1 MRAYHILLTVA
12 GVALFGAGTLI
23 AQAFLRTPVPVAAP
37 PRVAEMP
44 MRAILVAKADL
55 AAGQFLQDADVTW
68 NDRPANT
75 LRPDLYLKGA
85 DSTVS
90 LVGAVLLRPLHA
102 GEAIQRGDV
111 VSPRER
117 GFLAAVLPPDKRSIS
132 IAVDEVTGDA
142 GLIFPGDHVDVIVT
156 HADAQ
161 AETPARQVLG
171 ETVLENLRVLAV
183 DQALRGPTEER
194 SADAA
199 APKETKGVG
208 STPGPPQ
215 QTAPANQPQRRA
227 TARTVT
233 LEVTAREAEMLA
245 VAVNLGKLT
254 LALRSLAWTE
264 PSSPARPA
272 AGTTIWAGDVMHALG
287 EMGKAPPTATKE
299 VAASPTGVVLIRGG
313 GAAK

>member
-1 MRAYHILLTVA
+1 MRAYHILLIVA

-23 AQAFLRTPVPVAAP
+23 AQAFLQAPPPVAPP
-37 PRVAEMP
+37 PRVVETP
-44 MRAILVAKADL
+44 TRSILVAKADL
-55 AAGQFLQDADVTW
+55 AAGQFLQDGDFNW
-68 NDRPANT
+68 NDRPANM
-75 LRPDLYLKGA
+75 LRPDLYLQGA
-85 DSTVS
+85 DSTAS

-132 IAVDEVTGDA
+132 VAVDEVTGNA

-156 HADAQ
+156 HADTQ

-171 ETVLENLRVLAV
+171 QTVLENLRVLAV

-194 SADAA
+194 VPEAA
-199 APKETKGVG
+199 KEAKGVG
-208 STPGPPQ
+208 STSGPPQ
-215 QTAPANQPQRRA
+215 QTPQANQQQRRA

-233 LEVTAREAEMLA
+233 LEVTSREAEVVA

-254 LALRSLAWTE
+254 LALRSLAWSAPTT
-264 PSSPARPA
+264 PPTMP
-272 AGTTIWAGDVMHALG
+272 AGTAVWAGDVMHALS
-287 EMGKAPPTATKE
+287 EMGKTPAAAKE
-299 VAASPTGVVLIRGG
+299 VAEAPTGVVLIRGG
-313 GAAK
+313 GTTK

>member
-1 MRAYHILLTVA
+1 MRAYHILLIVA

-23 AQAFLRTPVPVAAP
+23 AQAFLRAPPPVAAP
-37 PRVAEMP
+37 PRVAETP
-44 MRAILVAKADL
+44 TKSILVAKSDL
-55 AAGQFLQDADVTW
+55 AAGQFLQDGDFDW

-85 DSTVS
+85 DSTAP
-90 LVGAVLLRPLHA
+90 LVGAVLMRPLRA

-132 IAVDEVTGDA
+132 VAVDEVTGNA

-156 HADAQ
+156 HADTQ

-194 SADAA
+194 GPEAA
-199 APKETKGVG
+199 KEAKGVG
-208 STPGPPQ
+208 STSGPPQ
-215 QTAPANQPQRRA
+215 QTSQASQQQRRA

-233 LEVTAREAEMLA
+233 LEVTSREAEVVA

-254 LALRSLAWTE
+254 LALRSLAWTAPTA
-264 PSSPARPA
+264 PSAIPVGEAV
-272 AGTTIWAGDVMHALG
+272 WAGDVMHALS
-287 EMGKAPPTATKE
+287 EMGKAPVAAKE
-299 VAASPTGVVLIRGG
+299 VAEAPTGVVLIRGG
-313 GAAK
+313 GTAK